1 MNTEIMTLDDLFA
14 VAKKQI
20 VADRLEE
27 KAEAK
32 KPKRIRTPDDLKPPS
47 ETSALFANP
56 DHWEQQP
63 LGVAIIHE
71 ESDTLLGSFV
81 EYIHKTVPKCKKL
94 VRSESSLTVGRTERV
109 SGDWWI
115 EKREEVEEDQ
125 PWHTKKMVVVDV
137 LLASL
142 QCHSPAVQLIVHLSY
157 GAMCR
162 AELLEDTTFGQ
173 LEGTPEQLLFLPKGT
188 NLLPVLS
195 REAKINLKVELELI

>member
-71 ESDTLLGSFV
+71 ETETLLGNFV
-81 EYIHKTVPKCKKL
+81 EYIHKTVSGCKKL
-94 VRSESSLTVGRTERV
+94 VRAESPLPVGRTERV

-115 EKREEVEEDQ
+115 EKREEVEEAQ
-125 PWHTKKMVVVDV
+125 PWHTKQMVVIHAV
-137 LLASL
+137 LPDLAV
-142 QCHSPAVQLIVHLSY
+142 HSPATQLLVHLSY

-162 AELLEDTTFGQ
+162 AELLEDTTFAQ
-173 LEGTPEQLLFLPKGT
+173 LEGTVEQLLFLPKGT
-188 NLLPVLS
+188 NILPSLS
-195 REAKINLKVELELI
+195 KDAKINLKMELV

>member
-1 MNTEIMTLDDLFA
+1 MNTEIMSLDELFA

-20 VADRLEE
+20 VANRQEE

-32 KPKRIRTPDDLKPPS
+32 KPKRIRTPDDPKPPQATS
-47 ETSALFANP
+47 ELFANP

-94 VRSESSLTVGRTERV
+94 VRAESPLPVGRTERV

-137 LLASL
+137 LLSSL

>member
-1 MNTEIMTLDDLFA
+1 MNTEIMSLDELFA

-20 VADRLEE
+20 VANRQEE

-32 KPKRIRTPDDLKPPS
+32 KPKRIRTPDDPKPPQATS
-47 ETSALFANP
+47 ELFANP

-94 VRSESSLTVGRTERV
+94 VRAESPLPVGRTERV